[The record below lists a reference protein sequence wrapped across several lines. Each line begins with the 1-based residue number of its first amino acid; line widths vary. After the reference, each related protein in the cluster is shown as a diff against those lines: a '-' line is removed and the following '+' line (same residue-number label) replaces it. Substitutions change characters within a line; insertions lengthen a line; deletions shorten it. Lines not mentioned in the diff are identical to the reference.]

1 MIPAEKYKVKW
12 LYYVVAVFI
21 LFNTYLITKE
31 LYWAIVIPMALATLL
46 LFLFAFDTV
55 ILLTA
60 FVTPLSVL
68 MSDFDM
74 GVTISLPSE
83 ALLVGLLV
91 FFVVKLFY
99 ERNLNLNFFRHP
111 LSILILLHLI
121 WMLVTTLTS
130 ELPFVSLKY
139 LLSQLWFVIPMF
151 FMGVIFFRNEP
162 NIRRFLRAYLMTL
175 MLVIIYSTIRHAQV
189 GFDEE
194 IGHWVMDPFYN
205 DHTAYGAITAL
216 FIPVTAALALDRSQ
230 SRFWKGFAI
239 VALIFLIMALYLS
252 FSRAAWIGLIFA
264 FGVFLLVIFKIPF
277 RWIFFTAAGLVGFF
291 FAFQQDIID
300 KLEKNKQDSSAN
312 FVEHVKSISNI
323 SSDASNLERIN
334 RWQSAIRLFRD
345 RPVFGWG
352 PGTYQFTYA
361 PYQLSKE
368 KTIISTNAGD
378 RGNAHSEYISPLA
391 ERGLPGTLIL
401 LVMFGTVIYYGFK
414 VFKKATSV
422 FHRRLSIGLILG
434 LITYFVHGIMNNF
447 LDTDKLSVP
456 FWAFFGI
463 IVALDLY
470 YSDTANY
477 RPAKSSSAPE
487 QTDQAL

>member
-175 MLVIIYSTIRHAQV
+175 MIVIIYSTIRHAQV

-239 VALIFLIMALYLS
+239 VALIFLMMALYLS

-477 RPAKSSSAPE
+477 RPAKNSSAPE
-487 QTDQAL
+487 KTDQAL